1 MNLKKL
7 MLVAILVVAT
17 MLSAACGGGAYPS
30 GPITMMVPFR
40 AGGGTDTQGRVLA
53 AEMEAVLGQPLNVI
67 NNTGAGGT
75 VGVQEL
81 LASEADGQTVGFVV
95 SSAVTTSPVLQGL
108 DYTPEDLTIIG
119 IAGTFQVAMVVG
131 AEGPDS
137 WEEWVAFAKE
147 NPGQKYMFLGPD
159 ARLTIENIAAQ
170 EGLELEY
177 VAADGG
183 AAIAPALLAGDI
195 DIAFSGGIHSRFLET
210 GEMKVLLNLNSTGD
224 LMATPGLPTSHELY
238 GVANDVQSLLAVPA
252 DTPDDVVDALSEAF
266 EAAVAS
272 DAYAETM
279 AAIQF
284 PVTYVGSAEAQS
296 MLQSQ
301 HEAFKAN
308 Q

>member
-1 MNLKKL
+1 MNLRKMMFL
-7 MLVAILVVAT
+7 AIVVIAT
-17 MLSAACGGGAYPS
+17 ALSAACGGGSYPS
-30 GPITMMVPFR
+30 GPVTMMVPFR
-40 AGGGTDTQGRVLA
+40 AGGGTDTQGRVIA
-53 AEMEAVLGQPLNVI
+53 AEMEAVLGQPVNVV

-95 SSAVTTSPVLQGL
+95 SSATTTSPVLQGL
-108 DYTPEDLTIIG
+108 DYGPSDLKMIG
-119 IAGTFQVAMVVG
+119 TAGTFQVAMVVG
-131 AEGPDS
+131 AEGPDT
-137 WEEWVAFAKE
+137 WDEWVAFAKA

-159 ARLTIENIAAQ
+159 ARLTMQQIAEQ
-170 EGLELEY
+170 EGIELEY

-224 LMATPGLPTSHELY
+224 LMATPGLPTSMDMY

-252 DTPDDVVDALSEAF
+252 DTPDDVVDALAAAF
-266 EAAVAS
+266 KTAVES
-272 DAYAETM
+272 DAYAEVM
-279 AAIQF
+279 ANIQF
-284 PVTYVGSAEAQS
+284 PVTYADGPTTQS
-296 MLQSQ
+296 TLQEQ
-301 HEAFKAN
+301 YENFIAN